1 MILQGIAK
9 IYILSFHGSPVG
21 FLYGFLCHDKYYAFQ
36 TGFDS
41 AFQRYSPG
49 DVLYQMVFQ
58 HLISQGAIEFD
69 YLRGEESYKKFF
81 ANAERRTETTFVYRR
96 RGILYLNGWLQSR
109 VMRRLRHWVKRK
121 AWFMGRAGRNRH

>member
-1 MILQGIAK
+1 
-9 IYILSFHGSPVG
+9 
-21 FLYGFLCHDKYYAFQ
+21 
-36 TGFDS
+36 
-41 AFQRYSPG
+41 
-49 DVLYQMVFQ
+49 MVFQ